1 MLLTGN
7 SNGHVLGWDI
17 NNNST
22 IPTVDFLAHHD
33 CTNGIRYDKFSI
45 FI

>member
-17 NNNST
+17 NNSSST
-22 IPTVDFLAHHD
+22 PIVDFLAHND
-33 CTNGIRYDKFSI
+33 CTNGIR
-45 FI
+45 